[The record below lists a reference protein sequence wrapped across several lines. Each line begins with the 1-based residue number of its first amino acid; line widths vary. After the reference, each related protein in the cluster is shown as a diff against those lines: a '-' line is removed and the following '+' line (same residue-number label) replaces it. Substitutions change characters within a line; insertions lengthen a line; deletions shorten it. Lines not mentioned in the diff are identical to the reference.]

1 MSKKLAVIGLGN
13 MGLNH
18 VRIYKELGVLI
29 AVCDV
34 RYDHAKK
41 IGQQYNVPFYSDII
55 SLLASHGLDGVTV
68 AVPTP
73 FHLETVHECLDA
85 KVHVLC
91 EKPISDN
98 LKDAKKMVSEAKK
111 NNCILAVGYVENFN
125 PAFQAL
131 NILVQEGGLGNL
143 TSVNIKRVGGIPR
156 SADNV
161 ILDLMTHD
169 FNLLLTLF
177 DKYPEKIDT
186 HARYDKGLLDSAQ
199 VLLDFGKAS
208 ATCEANWI
216 SPIKIRSIQ
225 ATGTEGYCE
234 VDMIKQQITRFKSGL
249 MKERAIKYLDF
260 VNANGFPQ
268 VLDVSNFNQE
278 PLKEELKGFIE
289 AIKNTSLDTIV
300 SGESGIN
307 TLRLTLDSITQKS
320 EI

>member
-1 MSKKLAVIGLGN
+1 MGKFAVIGLGN

-18 VRIYKELGVLI
+18 VRLYKELGVLT

-34 RYDHAKK
+34 RHDHAKK
-41 IGQQYNVPFYSDII
+41 IGQQYDVPFYSDTF
-55 SLLASHGLDGVTV
+55 SLLASCDLDGITV

-73 FHLETVHECLDA
+73 FHLETVKECLDA
-85 KVHVLC
+85 KINVLC

-98 LKDAKKMVSEAKK
+98 LKDAEKMVSYAKK

-131 NILVQEGGLGNL
+131 NILVRESGLGEL

-177 DKYPEKIDT
+177 QQYPEKMDT
-186 HARYDKGLLDSAQ
+186 HARYNDGLLDSAQ

-234 VDMIKQQITRFKSGL
+234 VDMIKQQITRFKGGL

-260 VNANGFPQ
+260 VNANGFPKAM
-268 VLDVSNFNQE
+268 DTANFNQE
-278 PLKEELKGFIE
+278 PLKEELKGFIQ
-289 AIKNTSLDTIV
+289 AVKTNILDTIV
-300 SGESGIN
+300 SGEEGIK
-307 TLRLTLDSITQKS
+307 TLRLTLDAVTKK
-320 EI
+320 

>member
-1 MSKKLAVIGLGN
+1 
-13 MGLNH
+13 
-18 VRIYKELGVLI
+18 
-29 AVCDV
+29 
-34 RYDHAKK
+34 
-41 IGQQYNVPFYSDII
+41 
-55 SLLASHGLDGVTV
+55 
-68 AVPTP
+68 
-73 FHLETVHECLDA
+73 
-85 KVHVLC
+85 
-91 EKPISDN
+91 ISDN
-98 LKDAKKMVSEAKK
+98 LEDAKKMVSTAKK

-177 DKYPEKIDT
+177 QQYPEKIDT
-186 HARYDKGLLDSAQ
+186 HARYNDGLLDSAQ

-234 VDMIKQQITRFKSGL
+234 VDMIKQQITRFKGGL

-260 VNANGFPQ
+260 VNANGFPKAM
-268 VLDVSNFNQE
+268 DTANFNQE
-278 PLKEELKGFIE
+278 PLKEELASFI
-289 AIKNTSLDTIV
+289 
-300 SGESGIN
+300 
-307 TLRLTLDSITQKS
+307 
-320 EI
+320 

>member
-1 MSKKLAVIGLGN
+1 MGKFAVIGLGN

-18 VRIYKELGVLI
+18 VRLYKELGVLT

-34 RYDHAKK
+34 RHDHAKK
-41 IGQQYNVPFYSDII
+41 IGQQYNVPFYSDTAA
-55 SLLASHGLDGVTV
+55 LLAHHGLDGITV

-73 FHLETVHECLDA
+73 FHLETVQECLDA

-98 LKDAKKMVSEAKK
+98 LKDAEKMLSYAKK
-111 NNCILAVGYVENFN
+111 SNCILAVGYVENFN
-125 PAFQAL
+125 PAFKAL
-131 NILVQEGGLGNL
+131 NILVREGGLGDL

-177 DKYPEKIDT
+177 NKYPEKIDT
-186 HARYDKGLLDSAQ
+186 HARYDGGLLDSAQ

-234 VDMIKQQITRFKSGL
+234 VDMIKQQITRFKGGL
-249 MKERAIKYLDF
+249 IKERAIKYLDF
-260 VNANGFPQ
+260 VQANGFPKSM
-268 VLDVSNFNQE
+268 DTANFNQE
-278 PLKEELKGFIE
+278 PLKEELKAFIH
-289 AIKNTSLDTIV
+289 AVKTQSTDQIV
-300 SGESGIN
+300 SGEDGLK
-307 TLRLTLDSITQKS
+307 TLRLTLEAVTGK
-320 EI
+320 